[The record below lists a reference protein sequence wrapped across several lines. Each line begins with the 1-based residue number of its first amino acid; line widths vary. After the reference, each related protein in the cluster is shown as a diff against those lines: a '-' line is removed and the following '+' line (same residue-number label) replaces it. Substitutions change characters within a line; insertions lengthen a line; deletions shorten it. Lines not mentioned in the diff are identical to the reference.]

1 LSVTA
6 DILQAYRQPR
16 AVIRRHL
23 SAGVREDRALGFL
36 VVACLLIFIAQ
47 WPRLA
52 RQAHLDDSVPLPALI
67 GGALM
72 AWLFIAPLAF
82 YAIAAVSA
90 ATARMMGGRGDWF
103 GSRLALFWSLL
114 AISPLLLLNGLLAGF
129 LGSSAVTTS
138 VGLVVLA
145 VFLYLWGAA
154 LVEAELGPRETKA

>member
-1 LSVTA
+1 MSITT
-6 DILQAYRQPR
+6 DIVAAYRRPR
-16 AVIRRHL
+16 AVFRRHL
-23 SAGVREDRALGFL
+23 TAGVREDRALGFL
-36 VVACLLIFIAQ
+36 VLACVLIFVAQ

-52 RQAHLDDSVPLPALI
+52 RQAHLDESVPLPALI

-90 ATARMMGGRGDWF
+90 AVSRLIGGRGDWY

-114 AISPLLLLNGLLAGF
+114 VISPLLLLNGLLIGF
-129 LGSSAVTTS
+129 LGTGAVNTL
-138 VGLVVLA
+138 VGLAVLA

-154 LVEAELGPRETKA
+154 LVEAETGEPGSKS